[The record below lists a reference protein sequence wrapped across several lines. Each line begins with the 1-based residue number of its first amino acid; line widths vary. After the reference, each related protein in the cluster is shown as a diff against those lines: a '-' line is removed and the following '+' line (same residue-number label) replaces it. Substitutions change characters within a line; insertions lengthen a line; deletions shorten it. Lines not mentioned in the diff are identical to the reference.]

1 MNMNMNTMQSINLI
15 QQVNMKQTDN
25 SKLNT
30 KDIKTSDKENITTN
44 NDKSTFKEVL
54 KAEKDSNISS
64 NDEKENLVDKVEL
77 EEDDLKDLTIEDV
90 IDCLSRLVEM
100 LVSTAQKSDEVTTKT
115 SFEGETIE
123 FDMNQ
128 EVSSI
133 ILDVLNKNLI
143 TKDMLTGNETLAIG
157 KEGIITFDTAK
168 DVNSKEVMNIVN
180 NLLEILKDDNVKA
193 NLDQSSLKSFD
204 VLLNKLAGEVSKVSE
219 AELPIIK
226 EVIKEVKTLLI
237 KTKEDSI
244 EKLDITNIKVVDV
257 KSESKQ
263 TDSEQSQ
270 KQSSTK
276 DIKETVLKEDKV
288 LKSILGDEEETKI
301 NRFSSFA
308 GKTLSGKVES
318 VQAPIINKATLVQD
332 VIKSVK
338 YMDNNALKQLTVR
351 INPVELGE
359 IAIKLVQEDGTMKAT
374 IKANSRDTFSL
385 LSQNL
390 NDIRKSLGEHNIK
403 IAEVNIELYN
413 DDTTFYK
420 DSEFNNNFFNEQKG
434 NENGSNKNLV
444 SALEDDQLE
453 QGNEIED
460 LSNINILA

>member
-1 MNMNMNTMQSINLI
+1 MNMNTMQSINLI

-25 SKLNT
+25 SKVNT

>member
-25 SKLNT
+25 SKVNT

-54 KAEKDSNISS
+54 KAEKNSNISS

-237 KTKEDSI
+237 KIKEDSI